1 MLSKTSNTTTP
12 SAALFQKNVEGGA
25 LLRAQN
31 GTFFSGRTP
40 AAAAPLD
47 IIGHNANY
55 VGLFLYDQPQP
66 FDLLAVLRAG
76 GHDIDAGRI
85 YAAVP

>member
-12 SAALFQKNVEGGA
+12 SAALFQKNVEGGV
-25 LLRAQN
+25 LLRTQN
-31 GTFFSGRTP
+31 GTSFSCRTP

-55 VGLFLYDQPQP
+55 V
-66 FDLLAVLRAG
+66 
-76 GHDIDAGRI
+76 
-85 YAAVP
+85 